1 MPSVFVQPSCVAIAY
16 YSFLLPYKQQRE
28 LKVPLRIIF
37 VFSTSFACTA
47 LHTLLITVYAQ
58 IFLIIV
64 WLSMRDWDTENQ
76 LRTLRGG
83 LYFFP

>member
-1 MPSVFVQPSCVAIAY
+1 VPSVFVQPNCVAITY

-28 LKVPLRIIF
+28 LKIPLLIIF
-37 VFSTSFACTA
+37 CILHSFASA
-47 LHTLLITVYAQ
+47 AVGTLLITVCPH

-76 LRTLRGG
+76 LRAIRGG